1 MLLQYEE
8 RLVEI
13 WIAASDLL
21 LKNPGLRML
30 ASQAEDCG
38 SRDIWMID
46 VTRNQATEIV
56 RVFAGSSTAAF
67 MNKKLDAINILKK
80 PSRRRVRTVARHAVG
95 ANSFFGLPLS
105 IQPRQFGDLLPV
117 RLRTSWFNGW
127 YWSLG
132 MTWELIR
139 LRGLAGNRDAVT
151 RQN

>member
-1 MLLQYEE
+1 
-8 RLVEI
+8 
-13 WIAASDLL
+13 
-21 LKNPGLRML
+21 ML

-117 RLRTSWFNGW
+117 NLRSGEAQFFFK
-127 YWSLG
+127 SLPQHCDI
-132 MTWELIR
+132 LV
-139 LRGLAGNRDAVT
+139 LAKYQGYDQPVIAGSHLSV
-151 RQN
+151 